1 MTVWDALLASPPSG
15 SVVSSWGSPVSGT
28 RQEANLQE
36 EMKSGSTYEMHYYLN
51 PKPRD
56 LTKDECA
63 AVLPS
68 VVNRFAIE
76 HPYATPHYAD
86 VRYETSSPA
95 QQVAAIQFSV
105 HTPLAPLAILVP
117 ALVAILIAA
126 VAAVVF
132 AVVVAP
138 ALKIA
143 YTVLRSKVPSWV
155 TNVIWLFPI
164 GVGAYFIYRWVK
176 KK

>member
-15 SVVSSWGSPVSGT
+15 SVITSWGNPVPGTKQEVNVQQEMQSG
-28 RQEANLQE
+28 A
-36 EMKSGSTYEMHYYLN
+36 TYEFHYYLN
-51 PKPRD
+51 PRPRD

-76 HPYATPHYAD
+76 HPYASPHYAD

-105 HTPLAPLAILVP
+105 HTPAAPLAILAT
-117 ALVAILIAA
+117 ALVIIIIAA

-138 ALKIA
+138 ALKVA
-143 YTVLRSKVPSWV
+143 YTVLRSKTPSWV
-155 TNVIWLFPI
+155 TGIIWLFPI
-164 GVGAYFIYRWVK
+164 GVGAYLIYRWVK